1 MARFSYRARSA
12 SGEPVSGILDGESA
26 GAVASRL
33 IDLGITP
40 IEISPATES
49 AAGSLRSLW
58 RLLAR
63 ERTTLDDLLL
73 FSRQM
78 HALVRSGVPLIRGL
92 QGLRDSTRNE
102 AMRQV
107 LDSILESLAAG
118 QDLAGSF
125 ARHPEVFPP
134 MYISLIRVG
143 ENSGTLEKSFQFLHQ
158 YIGLERRTRNQIKSA
173 LRYPTIVIVAIMAA
187 MAVLTLFVIP
197 AFGRLYHHLGNKL
210 PLPTRIIFAVSMFA
224 SHYWWVI
231 LGIAGLAAW
240 WVWSWKRTPKGQ
252 LVWDRYKLRLPVVGG
267 ILERA
272 AIGRFARTFAII
284 QRAGVPLV
292 QGITLVAES
301 VGNAYLGRRLL
312 GIRDG
317 IERGASIAV
326 TAAAT
331 NLFPGLVLQMIQVG
345 EETGALDDMLDEVG
359 MFYEEEVDYDLA
371 RLSSLL
377 EPILLGFL
385 AVVVLILALG
395 VYLPIWDLYKLAQH

>member
-1 MARFSYRARSA
+1 MNL
-12 SGEPVSGILDGESA
+12 VQWQIHLH
-26 GAVASRL
+26 
-33 IDLGITP
+33 
-40 IEISPATES
+40 
-49 AAGSLRSLW
+49 
-58 RLLAR
+58 
-63 ERTTLDDLLL
+63 L
-73 FSRQM
+73 FY
-78 HALVRSGVPLIRGL
+78 L
-92 QGLRDSTRNE
+92 
-102 AMRQV
+102 
-107 LDSILESLAAG
+107 
-118 QDLAGSF
+118 
-125 ARHPEVFPP
+125 
-134 MYISLIRVG
+134 MYHLCVD
-143 ENSGTLEKSFQFLHQ
+143 NFQFLHQ

-173 LRYPTIVIVAIMAA
+173 LRYPAIVVIAIMVA

-197 AFGRLYHHLGNKL
+197 AFGRLYHHFGNQL
-210 PLPTRIIFAVSMFA
+210 PLPTRIIFAVSIFVA
-224 SHYWWVI
+224 HYWWVI
-231 LGIAGLAAW
+231 LIIMGLLAWGIGL
-240 WVWSWKRTPKGQ
+240 WKHTPQGQ
-252 LVWDRYKLRLPVVGG
+252 LTWDRYKLRIPVVGG

-292 QGITLVAES
+292 QGVTLVAES

-312 GIRDG
+312 EIRDG

-359 MFYEEEVDYDLA
+359 MFYEDEVDYDLA

-385 AVVVLILALG
+385 TVVVLILALG